1 MVQYNKISQQT
12 KKDVEYNFIGGFMK
26 KNKLKVRVMNPP
38 SEERKEEIIR
48 ELEKFIQDTY
58 YSYKIVERT

>member
-1 MVQYNKISQQT
+1 MSNIY
-12 KKDVEYNFIGGFMK
+12 FIGGFMK

-58 YSYKIVERT
+58 YS